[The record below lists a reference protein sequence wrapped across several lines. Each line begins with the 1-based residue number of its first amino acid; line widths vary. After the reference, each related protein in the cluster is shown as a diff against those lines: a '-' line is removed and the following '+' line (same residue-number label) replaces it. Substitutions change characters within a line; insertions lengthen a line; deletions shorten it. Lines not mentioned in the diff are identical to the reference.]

1 MYDSDKETKT
11 KKKKKV
17 DKKRLEKNYKRVSDR
32 KINLLKYEI
41 NL

>member
-11 KKKKKV
+11 KNKKKV